1 MKRIIACLLLIAPL
15 TANADNWLCIGE
27 QSMGFNLIGGA
38 WERSGFNP
46 EKYLIKPAGAGVK
59 YMDNAAVYQV
69 HSFGNETPSWI
80 CPAFI
85 EGKLVCYGFAARGNT
100 FKYNPETGNFLRTGT
115 VGYVETFKGKV
126 SEDTPLIEIGK
137 CSKL

>member
-27 QSMGFNLIGGA
+27 QSTGFFLEGGA
-38 WERSGFNP
+38 WEITGFNP
-46 EKYLIKPAGAGVK
+46 GKYLIKPSDDVTK
-59 YMDNAAVYQV
+59 LMDNAAVYQV
-69 HSFGNETPSWI
+69 HSFGNETQSWI
-80 CPAFI
+80 CPDFI
-85 EGKLVCYGFAARGNT
+85 EGKLVCYGFAARGDT
-100 FKYNPETGNFLRTGT
+100 FKYNRETGNFLTT
-115 VGYVETFKGKV
+115 TTMGYVETLKGKV